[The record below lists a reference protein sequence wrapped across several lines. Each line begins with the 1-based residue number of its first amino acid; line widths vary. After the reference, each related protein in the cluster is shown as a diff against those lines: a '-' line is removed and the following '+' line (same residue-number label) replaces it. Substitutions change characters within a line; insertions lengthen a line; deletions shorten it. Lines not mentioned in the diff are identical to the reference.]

1 MKNLFKSSL
10 LLILT
15 GIYSYALD
23 SNSITYRS
31 EYSNLSKNNPSWKSN
46 YLQALFKH
54 NGKNYSIKGE
64 SVERYNINDERVELS
79 FLTPF
84 FDNFMWEIDYAHA
97 NDGVIIPKDTIYNKI
112 YYNVKD
118 LFGISYGYKENK
130 YSTNSKNKIHDVEI
144 EKYYKDFR
152 FAFDTAF
159 STLNNEDDSV
169 SNKATIHY
177 FYNDNYTALSYSFGE
192 EAEATE
198 NRIITSK
205 VKSTALYGEYVLQK
219 DWALGYSFEHVK
231 QDELYIRR
239 TFSLAAIY
247 RF

>member
-1 MKNLFKSSL
+1 MKNLLKSSL
-10 LLILT
+10 LIVLASV
-15 GIYSYALD
+15 YSQALD
-23 SNSITYRS
+23 SKVIYRS
-31 EYSNLSKNNPSWKSN
+31 EHSTLSKDNPSWKSN

-54 NGKNYSIKGE
+54 DSRSYSIKAE
-64 SVERYNINDERVELS
+64 SVERYNTNDERVELS

-84 FDNFMWEIDYAHA
+84 LNNFMWEIDYAHA
-97 NDGVIIPKDTIYNKI
+97 NDGVIIPEDTIYNRL
-112 YYNVKD
+112 YYNVND
-118 LFGISYGYKENK
+118 LFGLSYGYKENR
-130 YSTNSKNKIHDVEI
+130 YSTNSKNKIHDIEI

-152 FAFDTAF
+152 FAFDTAV

-169 SNKATIHY
+169 TNKATIHY

-192 EAEATE
+192 EAEATQT
-198 NRIITSK
+198 NIITSK
-205 VKSTALYGEYVLQK
+205 VKSTALYGEYNLQK
-219 DWALGYSFEHVK
+219 NWGVGYSFEHVK